1 VTYELLPPRGLE
13 MKSIEAIKPLA
24 SRLEAVTVTD
34 NPMATLRASSIAY
47 GQIAN
52 TLLKIEVIPNL
63 SCRDRNLLALQSD
76 VLGAHLLGH
85 RGIFIITGDAPWN
98 LENFKG
104 VWEVNS
110 IDLCKVVKGLSNGQV
125 VIRGVITD
133 LTNIV
138 GLSVGGAIVLGR
150 SAELSTYR
158 KKVEVGF
165 DYFITQITYD
175 SEQIVRFYEEAEKD
189 GNPVRKHVQIGVCPA
204 ATLKKFRSVSRM
216 PGIQVPEKIE
226 YRLENAKD
234 YRSEMISTLLE
245 LIDDVKAKLNGYSLG
260 FHIMP
265 MGNDEIGLKLVEE
278 LTR

>member
-1 VTYELLPPRGLE
+1 
-13 MKSIEAIKPLA
+13 MKSIEAIKHLA

-52 TLLKIEVIPNL
+52 TSLKIEVIPNL

-85 RGIFIITGDAPWN
+85 RGIFIITGDAP
-98 LENFKG
+98 LDRGNFKG

-110 IDLCKVVKGLSNGQV
+110 IDLCKVVKGLTIGQAV
-125 VIRGVITD
+125 VRGVSTD

-138 GLSVGGAIVLGR
+138 GLSVGGAIVIGR
-150 SAELSTYR
+150 SAELTTYR
-158 KKVEVGF
+158 KKVEAGF

-175 SEQIVRFYEEAEKD
+175 SEQIIRFFEEAEKD
-189 GNPVRKHVQIGVCPA
+189 GNPVRKHVQIGICPA

-216 PGIQVPEKIE
+216 PGIQVPEKVKH
-226 YRLENAKD
+226 RLENAND
-234 YRSEMISTLLE
+234 YCGEMISTLLD
-245 LIDDVKAKLNGYSLG
+245 LTDDVKIKLRRYSLG

-265 MGNDEIGLKLVEE
+265 MGSNEMGLKLVEE
-278 LTR
+278 LT